1 MHQALDVWYT
11 APIKQYEDF
20 AKKYPLEFFEDENL
34 DSGIKTMSDWCN
46 QNKIIATPTV
56 FIDGYKLPK
65 NYSIDELAYILK
77 D

>member
-1 MHQALDVWYT
+1 MR
-11 APIKQYEDF
+11 QYDAF
-20 AKKYPLEFFEDENL
+20 AEKYPIENFEDETL
-34 DSGIKTMSDWCN
+34 DSSIKKMSDWCN